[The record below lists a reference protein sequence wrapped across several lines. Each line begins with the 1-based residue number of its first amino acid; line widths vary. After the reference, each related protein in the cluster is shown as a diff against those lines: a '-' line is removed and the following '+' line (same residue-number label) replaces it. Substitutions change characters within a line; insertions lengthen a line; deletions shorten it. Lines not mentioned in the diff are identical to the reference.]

1 MRLTWF
7 TLQWNWRA
15 NLPMP
20 ILRVPGS
27 NAANTLAMP
36 NMTRGTVLICP
47 PRRRTAASR
56 LVKL

>member
-1 MRLTWF
+1 
-7 TLQWNWRA
+7 
-15 NLPMP
+15 MP

-27 NAANTLAMP
+27 NAAKTLAMP